1 MANVVL
7 SGWMTTY
14 DSIMA
19 DVTRMLTALGPDNTR
34 LTIAEPASEPQLRA
48 LSRDGLL
55 PEFLSKVHPK
65 FHTPHVVTMITG
77 IGVAIAAAFFNVG
90 ALADISNT
98 GTLFAFIMVAIGV
111 LILRRTQPIRPRP
124 FRTPIV
130 WVICPLA
137 VAGCL
142 LLFVNLSAWTIKVFF
157 GWAIVGGI
165 VYLAYGK
172 RHSNLGRLSAGG
184 S

>member
-1 MANVVL
+1 M
-7 SGWMTTY
+7 
-14 DSIMA
+14 
-19 DVTRMLTALGPDNTR
+19 
-34 LTIAEPASEPQLRA
+34 
-48 LSRDGLL
+48 
-55 PEFLSKVHPK
+55 HPK

-111 LILRRTQPIRPRP
+111 LILRHATDPGSRP

-142 LLFVNLSAWTIKVFF
+142 FCSSTRRPGPSGVFRL
-157 GWAIVGGI
+157 GHRGGI